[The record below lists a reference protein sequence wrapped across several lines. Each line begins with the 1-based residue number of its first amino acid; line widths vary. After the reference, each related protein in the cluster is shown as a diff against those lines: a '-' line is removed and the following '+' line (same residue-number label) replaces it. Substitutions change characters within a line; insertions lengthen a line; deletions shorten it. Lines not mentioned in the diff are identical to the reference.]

1 MAKESSSM
9 EKETKSMRDNT
20 KKACQMVMGPRSM
33 KMETLYIKVNSR
45 KANSMVKE
53 SHTVMMVQRNMRDNG
68 NRTKWKGLEH
78 IGLKKHM
85 TTIRKKLFKLSCSKN
100 MKESGKLE
108 NVMGKVLVFSRG
120 ETKNIKV
127 NGKTIYRM
135 AKELYLT
142 TRRESTSLT

>member
-1 MAKESSSM
+1 MAM
-9 EKETKSMRDNT
+9 GPHSMRMD
-20 KKACQMVMGPRSM
+20 K
-33 KMETLYIKVNSR
+33 LHIKVNTR
-45 KANSMVKE
+45 KANAMVKE

-85 TTIRKKLFKLSCSKN
+85 TTIRKKLYKLSCSKN
-100 MKESGKLE
+100 MREIGKLE
-108 NVMGKVLVFSRG
+108 NVMGKVLVFSSA

-127 NGKTIYRM
+127 NGKTVYSM

-142 TRRESTSLT
+142 LRKESTKLT